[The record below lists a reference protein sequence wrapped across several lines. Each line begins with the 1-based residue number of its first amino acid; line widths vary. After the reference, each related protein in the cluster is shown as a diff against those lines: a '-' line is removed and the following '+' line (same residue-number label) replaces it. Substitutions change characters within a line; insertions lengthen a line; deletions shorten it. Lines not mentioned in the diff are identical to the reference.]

1 MNTEDKKEHRTGW
14 WRSLYYYM
22 GWEYDSV
29 NDYPKPEDVS
39 KKQVLCKQVNLS
51 KLKLNKVTIKPSVPF
66 DLQKIK
72 PNDKKVPLPLDD
84 KKKTK
89 KITTKQESVR
99 ESEKEKSGIKA
110 PPSSPI
116 YISQKQKQH
125 KKSYSDRLKLL
136 KNL

>member
-1 MNTEDKKEHRTGW
+1 MPKEYS
-14 WRSLYYYM
+14 WRRLFWYYAGY
-22 GWEYDSV
+22 YD
-29 NDYPKPEDVS
+29 DYPTDQPSEEDVS

-51 KLKLNKVTIKPSVPF
+51 KLKLNKVIIKPSVPF

-72 PNDKKVPLPLDD
+72 PNDKKVPLPLIDE
-84 KKKTK
+84 K
-89 KITTKQESVR
+89 KITTRVEIVR
-99 ESEKEKSGIKA
+99 EKNEIKA

-116 YISQKQKQH
+116 NISQKQKYH

>member
-1 MNTEDKKEHRTGW
+1 MTSENKKEHRTGW

-22 GWEYDSV
+22 GWPYDSV

-51 KLKLNKVTIKPSVPF
+51 KLKLNKVNIKPSVPF

-72 PNDKKVPLPLDD
+72 PNDKKVPLPLMDE
-84 KKKTK
+84 KKA
-89 KITTKQESVR
+89 
-99 ESEKEKSGIKA
+99 IKA

-116 YISQKQKQH
+116 NISQKQKHH
-125 KKSYSDRLKLL
+125 KHAYADRLKLL